1 MGKYIIKG
9 IISTALGFV
18 FWKYI
23 DLMTEKKIRESQEDN
38 SQTP

>member
-9 IISTALGFV
+9 IITTALGFV

-23 DLMTEKKIRESQEDN
+23 DLMTEKIRESQENN